1 MVNALP
7 SKRKWE
13 WDPRDNSAAF
23 FEVGC
28 LPPPPISLHIPS
40 PPLPSLFW
48 RRSGDSLLS
57 FCRHHDSTRFFV
69 GNRRESAS
77 KFRPISS
84 IFTPM
89 AILWGVIVPNE
100 KSHFPSLIHR
110 ERREIVCVGGKL
122 GLSRYILKRGG
133 GD

>member
-110 ERREIVCVGGKL
+110 ERREIVCVGEIGTEPIDFEE
-122 GLSRYILKRGG
+122 GRGG
-133 GD
+133 D